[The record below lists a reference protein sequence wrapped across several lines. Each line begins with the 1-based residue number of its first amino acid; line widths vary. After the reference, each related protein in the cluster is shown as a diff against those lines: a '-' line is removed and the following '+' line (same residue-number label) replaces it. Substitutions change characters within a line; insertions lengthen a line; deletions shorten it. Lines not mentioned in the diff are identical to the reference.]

1 MVQIQ
6 SFMGET
12 QICWS
17 NQDLCY
23 FNPPLSHPMFLLLKN
38 HRRRRSWTTS
48 SACSF
53 PLKSP
58 CVSWLISA
66 AAMPSRLR
74 HVLRRAVRQIWGF
87 IHHTVRFLP
96 IDMRE
101 KYGRIFIPWNGGP
114 INHQTESN
122 TSLYHQTSLGWE
134 WTIKHRAI
142 WLQFAHQTWPAGR
155 GLIAGKIIYKW
166 WILQPT
172 FMTPDGI

>member
-1 MVQIQ
+1 
-6 SFMGET
+6 
-12 QICWS
+12 
-17 NQDLCY
+17 
-23 FNPPLSHPMFLLLKN
+23 
-38 HRRRRSWTTS
+38 
-48 SACSF
+48 
-53 PLKSP
+53 
-58 CVSWLISA
+58 
-66 AAMPSRLR
+66 
-74 HVLRRAVRQIWGF
+74 
-87 IHHTVRFLP
+87 
-96 IDMRE
+96 MRE